1 MNVHTQ
7 KISAEMADFMIRTL
21 SHLEKEIS
29 SNLDLHAPSL
39 PVFSNYVE
47 DLLKREIK
55 YYTNYKKVLT
65 APKEPVFHV
74 SKPKKVLNDLE
85 FATKSIEI
93 IRKKLNEKAYV
104 TLSKKNGYQE
114 QSTFL
119 ETEAVEL
126 EVEFNLIVKNMNR
139 MKNPFSKKVE
149 KKEEEMTYHMVN
161 LDHLKEQ
168 EMTFQSVTPD
178 QQESK

>member
-7 KISAEMADFMIRTL
+7 EISVEMADYMIRSL

-29 SNLDLHAPSL
+29 SNFDLYAPSL

-55 YYTNYKKVLT
+55 SYKDYKKVLT

-74 SKPKKVLNDLE
+74 NKPLKIASDLE
-85 FATKSIEI
+85 FATKSIELI
-93 IRKKLNEKAYV
+93 WKKLREKAQV
-104 TLSKKNGYQE
+104 TLSKKDGYKE

-119 ETEAVEL
+119 ETEAAEL

-139 MKNPFSKKVE
+139 MKNPFSKNIE
-149 KKEEEMTYHMVN
+149 KKE
-161 LDHLKEQ
+161 KEIMIEGMAPPQ
-168 EMTFQSVTPD
+168 E
-178 QQESK
+178 ESKS